1 MLRLSLRVQV
11 SSANSIYMAQPEFLG
26 GDPSVPRA
34 QALSRL
40 EVTPEETQQYTS
52 MMGNIAMAGGGAAFP
67 LIGGILATYELGSIA
82 RKLMQ
87 GEELNAADYVALGAP
102 VGGAAASSILKRAI
116 PALKALKGAGRTK
129 EAIKLEQEIA
139 GDIAQALNGPAGIPK
154 APGSRF
160 ASGAGPDLR
169 TSTRAGS
176 EVADDLNTVV
186 GLRQARQSRRA
197 PDVEPLTPDTRILGT
212 EATRPGLGLA
222 PPPARLP
229 AGSAP
234 QRSIDLPLDEQRT
247 APNFRLLEQ
256 PRPRFDTEEFFS
268 EFPTDSVYVGPMR
281 NKSIA
286 DVPNVEFFTD
296 ARRAQRFP
304 GGEIPASIPRTGEP
318 GKVFRFDTN
327 IDLGRAGIRDTQI
340 YGGPPAGV
348 PDTTIQTMKNI
359 VGRGRTRV
367 DAPTMSQAMYRP
379 ENVNMATSAGELVPR
394 TGTRTSIGRLATGLD
409 EGTMPGQLATR
420 IDESTMPGRLATRR
434 DTGTIPQAMYQP
446 ENVPV
451 NLTPSSFVSGRSVPL
466 REPRPRDPGPF
477 GRRGLGQD
485 GLGSQPRAT
494 PFNTDPVGQA
504 RPIPRAP
511 GTDSV
516 GQARRVPSAPRGTI
530 AEEGLP
536 AGIPDTIAD
545 GIPAALRRDPSFSER
560 LAPPLAIAA
569 AGSVGAAGL
578 TAAMKDD
585 DAVQASPI
593 TQLQARAA
601 PRRVADASPGSYKLR
616 SGDTVMDLVKTI
628 TSNKK
633 RQEQILSDIIMLNP
647 EILKEE
653 VLTSKEGFSKAKPGM
668 IDPSRVKAGDA
679 LQLPE
684 NVATKLKA
692 SETALA
698 SRRAA
703 NMKTRKKRA
712 SQKSDDISNFRNEVI
727 DMRPADLNIEIPED
741 PIEAMSYDEKEA
753 FDREYAGMGMAYG
766 GKVPDMKGYMFGGSV
781 GSTDTVPAMLT
792 PGEHVIDRPNAEY
805 IRQNPSD
812 MRNLRRLARDIQD
825 GVPSNPPVVQGYA
838 AGGKVAKKTD
848 PSKWE
853 QAKRDAKA
861 KMGGKHSA
869 RAMQLATQLYKKR
882 GGGYK
887 GSKPSGKSNSL
898 KKWGE
903 QKWKWSGGDKKGP
916 GGKGVYLPSKKVDK
930 LKSTAKGK
938 MKLAVASAKK
948 AKATR
953 EGKQYSKHGLASG
966 VKGYEK
972 GGKVL
977 ERIGVSGYNK
987 PKRTPNHPTKSHVVV
1002 AKKGDTV
1009 KTIRFGQQGVRGA
1022 GKNPK
1027 SAKDKAR
1034 KKSYYARH
1042 NAQDASPDKLSAR
1055 YWSHKVKW

>member
-52 MMGNIAMAGGGAAFP
+52 MMRNIAMAGGGAAFP
-67 LIGGILATYELGSIA
+67 LIGATLAGYELGAIA
-82 RKLMQ
+82 MKLMQ
-87 GEELNAADYVALGAP
+87 GQELTTADYVALGAP

-116 PALKALKGAGRTK
+116 PALKALKSAGRTK

-139 GDIAQALNGPAGIPK
+139 GDIAQALNGPAGVPK

-160 ASGAGPDLR
+160 ASGAGPD
-169 TSTRAGS
+169 
-176 EVADDLNTVV
+176 DLNTVV
-186 GLRQARQSRRA
+186 GLKQARQSRRA
-197 PDVEPLTPDTRILGT
+197 PDVEPLMPDTRILGT
-212 EATRPGLGLA
+212 EATRPG
-222 PPPARLP
+222 
-229 AGSAP
+229 
-234 QRSIDLPLDEQRT
+234 
-247 APNFRLLEQ
+247 
-256 PRPRFDTEEFFS
+256 
-268 EFPTDSVYVGPMR
+268 
-281 NKSIA
+281 
-286 DVPNVEFFTD
+286 
-296 ARRAQRFP
+296 
-304 GGEIPASIPRTGEP
+304 
-318 GKVFRFDTN
+318 KVFRFDTN
-327 IDLGRAGIRDTQI
+327 VDLGRAGIRDTQI

-348 PDTTIQTMKNI
+348 PDTTIQTMNNV
-359 VGRGRTRV
+359 VGRGPTRL
-367 DAPTMSQAMYRP
+367 DTPTMSQAMYRP

-451 NLTPSSFVSGRSVPL
+451 RTSADTPSSFVSGRSVPL
-466 REPRPRDPGPF
+466 RQPRPRDPGPF

-516 GQARRVPSAPRGTI
+516 GQARRVPSAPRDTI

-545 GIPAALRRDPSFSER
+545 GIPAALRRDPAVRSYSV
-560 LAPPLAIAA
+560 PKAIALGGT
-569 AGSVGAAGL
+569 AGTVGALGL
-578 TAAMKDD
+578 RAATGTGIFSQEQND

-593 TQLQARAA
+593 AQPQTPAA

-668 IDPSRVKAGDA
+668 IDPSRVKAGNA

-766 GKVPDMKGYMFGGSV
+766 GKVPDMRGYMFGGSV

-805 IRQNPSD
+805 IRQNPND

-853 QAKRDAKA
+853 QAKQDAKA

-966 VKGYEK
+966 VKGYAK

-1002 AKKGDTV
+1002 AKKGDTI

-1034 KKSYYARH
+1034 KRSYYARH

>member
-1 MLRLSLRVQV
+1 
-11 SSANSIYMAQPEFLG
+11 
-26 GDPSVPRA
+26 
-34 QALSRL
+34 
-40 EVTPEETQQYTS
+40 
-52 MMGNIAMAGGGAAFP
+52 
-67 LIGGILATYELGSIA
+67 
-82 RKLMQ
+82 MQ
-87 GEELNAADYVALGAP
+87 GEELNTADYVALAAP
-102 VGGAAASSILKRAI
+102 AGGAVASSILKRAL
-116 PALKALKGAGRTK
+116 PALKALKSAGRTK

-139 GDIAQALNGPAGIPK
+139 GDIAQALNSPAGVPK

-176 EVADDLNTVV
+176 EVASDTIADL
-186 GLRQARQSRRA
+186 GA
-197 PDVEPLTPDTRILGT
+197 DTRVSGSGAFARGT
-212 EATRPGLGLA
+212 FQDTQQIPITR
-222 PPPARLP
+222 
-229 AGSAP
+229 
-234 QRSIDLPLDEQRT
+234 
-247 APNFRLLEQ
+247 
-256 PRPRFDTEEFFS
+256 
-268 EFPTDSVYVGPMR
+268 V
-281 NKSIA
+281 
-286 DVPNVEFFTD
+286 
-296 ARRAQRFP
+296 
-304 GGEIPASIPRTGEP
+304 
-318 GKVFRFDTN
+318 
-327 IDLGRAGIRDTQI
+327 DLGRAGIRDTQI

-348 PDTTIQTMKNI
+348 RDTQFQTMNNI
-359 VGRGRTRV
+359 AGRGPTRLDTRTM
-367 DAPTMSQAMYRP
+367 PQAMYRP
-379 ENVNMATSAGELVPR
+379 ENVNMATSAGELVPL

-420 IDESTMPGRLATRR
+420 IDESTMPGRLATRI
-434 DTGTIPQAMYQP
+434 DTATRMDTPM
-446 ENVPV
+446 NVPV
-451 NLTPSSFVSGRSVPL
+451 NLTPSSFVSGRSSPL
-466 REPRPRDPGPF
+466 R
-477 GRRGLGQD
+477 
-485 GLGSQPRAT
+485 QPQQSAT

-504 RPIPRAP
+504 RRI
-511 GTDSV
+511 
-516 GQARRVPSAPRGTI
+516 PSAPRDTI
-530 AEEGLP
+530 VEEGLP
-536 AGIPDTIAD
+536 AGITDTIAD
-545 GIPAALRRDPSFSER
+545 GIPAALRRDPAVRSYS
-560 LAPPLAIAA
+560 APKAIAL
-569 AGSVGAAGL
+569 GGAAGATGAL
-578 TAAMKDD
+578 GLRAATGTGIFSQEQND
-585 DAVQASPI
+585 DAVQASSIPQPQ
-593 TQLQARAA
+593 TPAVS
-601 PRRVADASPGSYKLR
+601 RRVADASPGSYKLR
-616 SGDTVMDLVKTI
+616 SGDTVMDLVKTV

-633 RQEQILSDIIMLNP
+633 KQKQLLSEIVALNP

-653 VLTSKEGFSKAKPGM
+653 AFQAPMMDKPASPEM
-668 IDPSRVKAGDA
+668 IDPSRVKAGES
-679 LQLPE
+679 LVLPE
-684 NVATKLKA
+684 GVGAKLKA

-727 DMRPADLNIEIPED
+727 DMRPADLKIEIPED

-898 KKWGE
+898 KKWGA